1 MSMAERAEAGP
12 QAGRVVL
19 QTERLRLRLLTED
32 DAPFYLALI
41 NSPGWLRFIGDRG
54 ARTVEDA
61 RKIMLEG
68 TMAQQHKY
76 GFSFYAVEL
85 KDAPAGTEPLGI
97 CGMVKRDTLPDP
109 EIGYAF
115 MESHWGKGYVKEAAS
130 AVFAHARDV
139 LKLPR
144 LLAITSPDNDVSIA
158 ILLKLGLSFQQ
169 VIHMKADDPTNL
181 YLIEFPQNQHK
192 RMA

>member
-1 MSMAERAEAGP
+1 MSVPVAP
-12 QAGRVVL
+12 GREIL
-19 QTERLRLRLLTED
+19 QTERLRLRLLAED

-54 ARTVEDA
+54 VRDVDGA
-61 RKIMLEG
+61 RKIMVEG

-85 KDAPAGTEPLGI
+85 KGAPAGTEPVGI
-97 CGMVKRDTLPDP
+97 CGMVKRDALPDP

-115 MESHWGKGYVKEAAS
+115 MEPHWGQGYVKEAAA

-158 ILLKLGLSFQQ
+158 ILLKLGLTFQK
-169 VIHMKADDPTNL
+169 VIYLKDDDPTNL
-181 YLIEFPQNQHK
+181 YQVEFPQNQHK

>member
-1 MSMAERAEAGP
+1 MDQLAEAG
-12 QAGRVVL
+12 RTVL
-19 QTERLRLRLLTED
+19 QTERLRLRLLTEG

-54 ARTVEDA
+54 VRTVEGA
-61 RKIMLEG
+61 RQIMVEG
-68 TMAQQHKY
+68 TMAQQARY

-85 KDAPAGTEPLGI
+85 KDAPPGSEPMGI
-97 CGMVKRDTLPDP
+97 CGMVKRDALPEP

-115 MESHWGKGYVKEAAS
+115 MEPFWGRGYVQESAR

-144 LLAITSPDNDVSIA
+144 LLAITSPDNDASIA
-158 ILLKLGLSFQQ
+158 ILLKLGLAFQK
-169 VIHMKADDPTNL
+169 VIYLKDDDPTNL
-181 YLIEFPQNQHK
+181 YQVEFPQNQHK